1 MLHTGTPKEAVV
13 VGEQDTTPTHSK
25 RTGDIVMEKEK
36 DSPAQDHVEP
46 KQQDPPAP
54 KEDFFAWM
62 QVVGAF
68 ALNLNT
74 W

>member
-1 MLHTGTPKEAVV
+1 
-13 VGEQDTTPTHSK
+13 
-25 RTGDIVMEKEK
+25 MEREK
-36 DSPAQDHVEP
+36 DSSAQAQVEP
-46 KQQDPPAP
+46 KQQDPPPP
-54 KEDFFAWM
+54 KEDFFAWL

>member
-1 MLHTGTPKEAVV
+1 MLHTGTPKDPV
-13 VGEQDTTPTHSK
+13 DTSGDNTPFHSRK
-25 RTGDIVMEKEK
+25 TGDIIMEKEK
-36 DSPAQDHVEP
+36 DSPAQAQAEP
-46 KQQDPPAP
+46 KQQDPSAT